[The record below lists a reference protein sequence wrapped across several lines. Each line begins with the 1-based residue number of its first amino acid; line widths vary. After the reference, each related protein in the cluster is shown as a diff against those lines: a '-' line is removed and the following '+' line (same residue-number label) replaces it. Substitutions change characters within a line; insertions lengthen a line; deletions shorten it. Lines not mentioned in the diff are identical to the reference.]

1 MYADAVTAAARRI
14 HECDEVESIPSWPTV
29 LIAGII
35 GDIYGVETR
44 LVSNDIEKR
53 LANLEREAR

>member
-1 MYADAVTAAARRI
+1 MYSDAVTAAARRI
-14 HECDEVESIPSWPTV
+14 DESDEVKNVPSWPIV

-53 LANLEREAR
+53 LADLKREA